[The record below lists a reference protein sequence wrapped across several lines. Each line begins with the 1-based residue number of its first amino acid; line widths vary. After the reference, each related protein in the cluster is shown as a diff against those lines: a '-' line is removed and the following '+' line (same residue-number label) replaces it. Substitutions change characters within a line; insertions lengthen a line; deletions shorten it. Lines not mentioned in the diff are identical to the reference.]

1 MRPCDV
7 CGGSG
12 EAWKDIPC
20 SEWDHGTSAVFGP
33 NVSCTMVHGSQR
45 PCGRCV
51 DMPWLPWHL
60 LDNETQADV
69 VRGRFKPDPD
79 SVRPY
84 CSIHESMR
92 GVYPDGPTPIGERE
106 GTSCEASLL
115 ESEFGWGFASNKD
128 CNWVWVARPQR
139 LEVTDE

>member
-1 MRPCDV
+1 MRPCDE

-12 EAWKDIPC
+12 NAPA
-20 SEWDHGTSAVFGP
+20 GRRGGQPVFKL
-33 NVSCTMVHGSQR
+33 
-45 PCGRCV
+45 CGRCV
-51 DMPWLPWHL
+51 DMPWLPVDSIGFASGEDHVHSERCHPL
-60 LDNETQADV
+60 ERT
-69 VRGRFKPDPD
+69 GRFKPDPD

-128 CNWVWVARPQR
+128 CNWVWVAPPQR
-139 LEVTDE
+139 LEEAQ